1 MAMPVSGI
9 QENSGNAGN
18 GRTTNN
24 GEKMFKRL
32 KHRTKN
38 TIKKHSLIWNC
49 HLYSAC
55 YITYSIYKYKDH
67 YSMLTMIST
76 T

>member
-1 MAMPVSGI
+1 MPVSGI

-38 TIKKHSLIWNC
+38 TIKKHSLI
-49 HLYSAC
+49 
-55 YITYSIYKYKDH
+55 
-67 YSMLTMIST
+67 
-76 T
+76 